1 MWTFSQI
8 EFEARKLLAEIEKH
22 ADRLW
27 PNTPP
32 DRLFMCDPEAAC
44 RVLGL
49 KYLPDSHLGTYGGTA
64 TAGLLDRAN
73 KAVMLS
79 SRQSFEA
86 QRFTGAH
93 EVGHYLLHPGQLMF
107 RDRTLSA
114 HGGTG
119 RPLDE
124 QQADFFAA
132 CFLVPPKLLLQAFRL
147 RFPVNEPL
155 VNTSAVCF
163 NLSTRNHQYLESL
176 PPGSMEF
183 ALAVARAEAFNG
195 YRFKSLAALF
205 NVSPHA
211 MAIRLQEMGLVH

>member
-1 MWTFSQI
+1 MWSSSQI
-8 EFEARKLLAEIEKH
+8 ELEARKLLFEIEKH
-22 ADRLW
+22 SDRLW

-32 DRLFMCDPEAAC
+32 DRLFMCEPEAAC

-49 KYLPDSHLGTYGGTA
+49 RYLPDSHLGTYGGTA

-73 KAVMLS
+73 KTVMLS
-79 SRQSFEA
+79 SKQSFEA

-107 RDRTLSA
+107 RDRTLYA
-114 HGGTG
+114 HGGSG
-119 RPLDE
+119 RPPEE

-132 CFLVPPKLLLQAFRL
+132 CFLIPPKLLRRAFRA

-155 VNTSAVCF
+155 VNTGAVCF
-163 NLSTRNHQYLESL
+163 NLDMANHQYLESL

-183 ALAVARAEAFNG
+183 AVAVARTEAFNG
-195 YRFKSLAALF
+195 NRFKSLAALF
-205 NVSPHA
+205 NVSHHA